1 MGRRRLSRQGTRG
14 DEKGRSTLLAGA
26 LVLSHMQ
33 RPARDADSRED
44 GELCEEG
51 MVRMTREVIVGVDG
65 SAPAL
70 AAVRWAAVEA
80 NERGL
85 LLHLVHA
92 IDPFDAAMA
101 SAPGS
106 FRHRDVAQQL
116 LDDAAAQAHEV
127 CPNLNVVTDIV
138 PGSPVQ
144 ALVAEDGTGAMICIG
159 SSGTKPPHPGHR
171 ASIATEVL
179 VAARC
184 PVTVIRSEPPIHGK
198 VVAEITA
205 ECSAADVLHAAVT
218 EAVLRNLPLRLV
230 IGEVD
235 AASSLN
241 RDELFARLGQ
251 DVNRYRARF
260 HDLHI
265 VAVSPSWGLRDYLRR
280 YVGTIAL
287 FVAAPPQFHD
297 IGTVLHPSASTALEM
312 IDCPV
317 MICGS
322 EPAQAG
328 TTADVA
334 GACGGT
340 S

>member
-1 MGRRRLSRQGTRG
+1 
-14 DEKGRSTLLAGA
+14 
-26 LVLSHMQ
+26 
-33 RPARDADSRED
+33 
-44 GELCEEG
+44 
-51 MVRMTREVIVGVDG
+51 MTREVTVGVDG

-101 SAPGS
+101 SDPES
-106 FRHRDVAQQL
+106 FRHRGVAQQL

-127 CPNLNVVTDIV
+127 CPDLTVVTDV
-138 PGSPVQ
+138 VSCTAVQ
-144 ALVAEDGTGAMICIG
+144 ALVSDDATGAMICIG
-159 SSGTKPPHPGHR
+159 SSGTKPPRPGHR
-171 ASIATEVL
+171 AGIATEVL
-179 VAARC
+179 IAARC
-184 PVTVIRSEPPIHGK
+184 PVVVIRSEPPNHGK
-198 VVAEITA
+198 VVAEINA
-205 ECSAADVLHAAVT
+205 ECNAADLLHAAVA
-218 EAVLRNLPLRLV
+218 EAVVRNLPLRLV
-230 IGEVD
+230 IGEAD

-241 RDELFARLGQ
+241 RDELHARLER

-260 HDLHI
+260 PDLDI
-265 VAVSPSWGLRDYLRR
+265 VAVSPSWRLRDYLRR

-287 FVAAPPQFHD
+287 FVAAPPQLHD
-297 IGTVLHPSASTALEM
+297 VGTVLHPSASTALEM

-322 EPAQAG
+322 EPIQAS

-334 GACGGT
+334 GAAGGA

>member
-1 MGRRRLSRQGTRG
+1 
-14 DEKGRSTLLAGA
+14 
-26 LVLSHMQ
+26 
-33 RPARDADSRED
+33 
-44 GELCEEG
+44 
-51 MVRMTREVIVGVDG
+51 MTREVIVGVDG

-101 SAPGS
+101 SAPES
-106 FRHRDVAQQL
+106 FRHRGVVQEL

-127 CPNLNVVTDIV
+127 CPDLTVITDVVPRT
-138 PGSPVQ
+138 PVQ
-144 ALVAEDGTGAMICIG
+144 ALVSEDATGAMICIG

-184 PVTVIRSEPPIHGK
+184 PVTIVRSDPPIRGK

-205 ECSAADVLHAAVT
+205 ECIAADVLHAAVA
-218 EAVLRNLPLRLV
+218 EAVMRNLPLRLV
-230 IGEVD
+230 IGEAD

-241 RDELFARLGQ
+241 GDELFARLGR

-260 HDLHI
+260 HDLDI
-265 VAVSPSWGLRDYLRR
+265 VTVSPSWGLRDYLRC
-280 YVGTIAL
+280 YVSSIAL
-287 FVAAPPQFHD
+287 FVAAPRQLHD
-297 IGTVLHPSASTALEM
+297 IGTVLHPSASTALGM

-322 EPAQAG
+322 EPARAA
-328 TTADVA
+328 TADVA

-340 S
+340 SEYTDPTSCRG